1 MELIM
6 LNTQK
11 ATSMA
16 NHVVNTVIMWLF
28 CLTVLMLIVPWQ
40 IISPSFAK
48 QVEANKIFIYFAL
61 VIEISNFI
69 TQGIITL
76 VSAINHK
83 NYAKR
88 LKKGVVTAVESLDF
102 AERALLREFVLQRK
116 SVLTLPL
123 SEPTV
128 RNLVDNCVLRIVDTV
143 DEKTH
148 KVEVIISKEARPYI
162 TYKAIGL
169 TLGKMTE
176 EQISQIMNAR
186 PEYAKEK
193 MMQPNRVVVGA
204 QSVNQLYRNK
214 KESSEAAA

>member
-1 MELIM
+1 MTEEEFKRCLPANLKGSIDDSIRLQLNKCLSDPNMREALSQNLIGY
-6 LNTQK
+6 T
-11 ATSMA
+11 
-16 NHVVNTVIMWLF
+16 
-28 CLTVLMLIVPWQ
+28 
-40 IISPSFAK
+40 
-48 QVEANKIFIYFAL
+48 
-61 VIEISNFI
+61 NFI
-69 TQGIITL
+69 TQGIITI